1 MLRVNHNRL
10 KLILI
15 TIAGMFSFVLFSSFS
30 PAGEKTNS
38 SSKIIEIKND
48 GVSRVLSENGEIIKV
63 NNSNKIKR
71 NEIKFGG
78 IAAAGANY
86 EQLSSL
92 QADNYERGC
101 KLCVNDNLQQTNHSN
116 VQTLICEIH

>member
-38 SSKIIEIKND
+38 SSEIIEIKSD

-71 NEIKFGG
+71 NEIKYGG

-101 KLCVNDNLQQTNHSN
+101 KLWVNDNLQQTNHSN

>member
-30 PAGEKTNS
+30 PAGEKSNS
-38 SSKIIEIKND
+38 SSEIIEIKSD
-48 GVSRVLSENGEIIKV
+48 GVSRVLSENGEIVEV

-71 NEIKFGG
+71 NEIKFGAAVSNENYHG
-78 IAAAGANY
+78 IYTAQRQIDFN
-86 EQLSSL
+86 
-92 QADNYERGC
+92 RGG
-101 KLCVNDNLQQTNHSN
+101 KLCVNKNLHTSDEVN
-116 VQTLICEIH
+116 VQMLICDNH

>member
-30 PAGEKTNS
+30 PAGEKSNS
-38 SSKIIEIKND
+38 SSEIIEIIND
-48 GVSRVLSENGEIIKV
+48 GVSRVLSENGEIIKA

-86 EQLSSL
+86 EQLSTF
-92 QADNYERGC
+92 QEDNYERGC
-101 KLCVNDNLQQTNHSN
+101 KLCVNDNLQQTNQSN
-116 VQTLICEIH
+116 VQTLICDIH